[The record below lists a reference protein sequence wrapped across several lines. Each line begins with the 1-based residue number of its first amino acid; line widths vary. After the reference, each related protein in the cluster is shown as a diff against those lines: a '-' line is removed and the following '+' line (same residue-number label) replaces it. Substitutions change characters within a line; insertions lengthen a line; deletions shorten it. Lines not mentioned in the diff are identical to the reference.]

1 MKKGTIIALGIA
13 SCISLTMAGSVTSI
27 LMHRNVAVSMEESIS
42 AQYTYNKSNYDYM
55 INEFVEEKE
64 ISNKL
69 RNSSAHLNKWLL
81 AIDLFKKK
89 ALII

>member
-1 MKKGTIIALGIA
+1 
-13 SCISLTMAGSVTSI
+13 
-27 LMHRNVAVSMEESIS
+27 
-42 AQYTYNKSNYDYM
+42 M
-55 INEFVEEKE
+55 IDNCYGEFVEEKE

>member
-1 MKKGTIIALGIA
+1 MHNVIQEINSRQNIELKIDYVVQIIKQ
-13 SCISLTMAGSVTSI
+13 
-27 LMHRNVAVSMEESIS
+27 AVL
-42 AQYTYNKSNYDYM
+42 YYDNM
-55 INEFVEEKE
+55 MDNFIEEKE

-69 RNSSAHLNKWLL
+69 KNSSAHLNKWLL